1 MMAGLHRKP
10 NMRACFLGKG
20 AVMVD
25 RRYRDSA
32 WGQPPAP
39 MVPEAAKPCDAP
51 PTAVQGDQ
59 WGRPAANV
67 GTNLPVAPPAPVGPP
82 VAASERDSKGRF
94 LAGNSGNGGRKRGS
108 RNRLTDQFLTVI
120 ADDFAEHGAEALAK
134 LREKDPAAY
143 LQLVGGLVP
152 RELIAK
158 HETEHD
164 YSEMT
169 LEEVQEFLERQ
180 RMNREVAIAL
190 EEMKKY

>member
-1 MMAGLHRKP
+1 
-10 NMRACFLGKG
+10 
-20 AVMVD
+20 MVD

-59 WGRPAANV
+59 WGRSAVNV
-67 GTNLPVAPPAPVGPP
+67 GTNLPVASPAPASPP
-82 VAASERDSKGRF
+82 VAASERNAKGQF
-94 LAGNSGNGGRKRGS
+94 VSGSNGGPGRKKGS

-152 RELIAK
+152 RELITK
-158 HETEHD
+158 HETEPD
-164 YSEMT
+164 YSDMT
-169 LEEVQEFLERQ
+169 WEEIQEFLERR
-180 RMNREVAIAL
+180 RMNREVEIAL